1 MEGARGPTLLLA
13 GLRASSHCGALSLG
27 CGYTSDNAE
36 RFLVGHLIFYGLF
49 MMLVIRYLPEGIWGG
64 ARRAW
69 AKRP

>member
-1 MEGARGPTLLLA
+1 VIGPVIGAVFLTTIGEMFR
-13 GLRASSHCGALSLG
+13 
-27 CGYTSDNAE
+27 E

>member
-1 MEGARGPTLLLA
+1 MVFIAVVGGLATVIGPVIGAVFLTTIGEMFR
-13 GLRASSHCGALSLG
+13 
-27 CGYTSDNAE
+27 E

-69 AKRP
+69 ARRRA